1 MGLRCTV
8 DSVLPVLVSLWLV
21 SGALEA
27 AQFHITVGSPVSA
40 GPRITIP
47 IVATAEVTV
56 GAAQLELIYDPQRL
70 RWVEGAA
77 GPLTASTLTD
87 AHLLAPGRVKIA
99 FAGGEEVKATG
110 VLYLATFEWIGT
122 ETNATPI
129 RFDGVRAWDQGTGLE
144 LTGSS
149 AASEVAR
156 APTAPDSKILIWV
169 GAGVLTLILILAG
182 IALTRRKPASARP
195 S

>member
-1 MGLRCTV
+1 MGLRRTV

-21 SGALEA
+21 SGSLEA
-27 AQFHITVGSPVSA
+27 AQFHVTVGSPAAA
-40 GPRITIP
+40 GSKITIP

-56 GAAQLELIYDPQRL
+56 GAAQLELLYDPQRL
-70 RWVEGAA
+70 RWVDGAA

-87 AHLLAPGRVKIA
+87 AHELTPGRVKIA
-99 FAGGEEVKATG
+99 FAGGEDVKATG

-122 ETNATPI
+122 ETTATPI

-156 APTAPDSKILIWV
+156 ALTAPDSRILIWI

-182 IALTRRKPASARP
+182 IALTRRKPVAGMP